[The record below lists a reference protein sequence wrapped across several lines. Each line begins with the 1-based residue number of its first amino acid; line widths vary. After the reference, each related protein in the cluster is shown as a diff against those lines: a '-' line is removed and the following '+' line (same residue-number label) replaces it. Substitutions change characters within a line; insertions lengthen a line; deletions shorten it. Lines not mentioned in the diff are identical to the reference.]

1 MTRRLLPYEH
11 DLIATLGV
19 TEEEYLD
26 FLSIQKAYSDPKE
39 GTIVDIRNMPPA
51 AAAVPVAVGAAAATT
66 ATAAAAATLATTLA
80 TISTVLT
87 VVGVLFQVAAVLLAD
102 KPSAPKAGRN
112 QREQRFSPRFGFN
125 SSQEL
130 AQYGDPINLVYC
142 NTSHNPLGGVRIG
155 TSLVWSAVESYG
167 STQFMQLLLVLGAAS
182 IKTID
187 YDRVAFGQLP
197 LGQFSASNTWLYYKD
212 SGPVSFNDKVLGDGK
227 DPTRDGANSA
237 EDVCRVMFAKNRRDG
252 YSQAFSPSSLTS
264 VGVYDP
270 IPLNVEIQERRSSG
284 RPQWRPLQV
293 TIQGDSYGTG
303 NNVRYGIGNTITVIF
318 GQARRRQDKVAQE
331 AAKEMRYQ
339 FVSALDQAATY
350 MLGTAKFKLVSVTDN
365 TNLDDNEVQAK
376 FECIESGRRP
386 VTDYSRTKIKLWNE
400 DDRELIEEGKAK
412 LKDPATEAR
421 ITGPGFLKNQPGKWD
436 LVKDVT
442 NEDDYIYTISYG
454 TLTSATLDGASF
466 DSSPDEV
473 SSGDFR
479 IPLQAFGGENYD
491 FTETEIINWRS
502 ELDQQK
508 TATIPKGGSI
518 AVTRAILESFLAN
531 KPKLDVAA
539 LRDEIEDDLEQL
551 RQTIDD
557 LNSGDLDDE
566 FRSEAQKAVAN
577 IKKSIRDRQKDIQN
591 ILDEIGLDK
600 KNVSVQ
606 KTGGGNVDVLNTNTN
621 IKKNLQRIE
630 SKNDQI
636 EELQEQKETIMS
648 NNIARAKKAL
658 IVFYRNTNSP
668 FVAFGNRYSS
678 GGIKAMK
685 RRLAGLKGQTT
696 TDQVG
701 VKAVRD
707 YLKELIKDKEEALNL
722 AKDVSKNWEDLAGAA
737 DDDFFTKCL
746 VKIESAAYQTV
757 TACDYVRFA
766 IRCKLF
772 RRVSGR
778 AKDYG
783 ESEAP
788 DGFKL
793 SDNGL
798 KGRMAFFK
806 VSYKQTN
813 SAAEYD
819 TVPIVFAVRR
829 TADQDNFIGLAFK
842 APAKAKW
849 EFKIDPIGDIGAEVR
864 ETGQNKFAFIE
875 NSGGVKTFDHEGAS
889 FAWTGSIVNIT
900 GPTGIKAA
908 LKERGPLYT
917 NEWDLFSVRSDT
929 QVQFSFDGGPEFR
942 ITSVTE
948 QQVESVDGKYS
959 DLSVMALGVFS
970 GRGVQD
976 LRAITAYVTQGKSS
990 WIVNETTGARTYS
1003 TDSTS
1008 YAPDIFTDT
1017 VLDRDN
1023 GIGKYAK
1030 SEGIDWNGLALAKR
1044 FCKNN
1049 GLGTELFMDGVIADI
1064 TSWRQF
1070 WVENAPFSLLE
1081 FARVGGRET
1090 LIPAVPTN
1098 AAGAANREV
1107 NISALFTVGNILEG
1121 SYKEEF
1127 IDYGDATQD
1136 IIATVIYRETETQD
1150 VFPRNA
1156 SVQVQ
1161 LSDVAENDAIRQTF
1175 DASQFV
1181 TLREQAILFGKL
1193 VCNQRRYIRRG
1204 IEFKTFPTDSPISPG
1219 AYIYVDIGLQT
1230 WDGITSGVIMEGGE
1244 LNAPLTDGIA
1254 NGSYSVLIY
1263 KNDQAAQSFTS
1274 VEVTNGTAASLAGN
1288 TGYMFVLGAQSNRKR
1303 VFRVTE
1309 VQMDEEGEVTVKA
1322 MEHPCEAVGNQ
1333 LLSRIANFN
1342 SGLFN
1347 VR

>member
-26 FLSIQKAYSDPKE
+26 FLSIQEAYSDPKE
-39 GTIVDIRNMPPA
+39 GTIVDIKNMPALAAIPA
-51 AAAVPVAVGAAAATT
+51 IIAGT
-66 ATAAAAATLATTLA
+66 ATAAATAAAITTLT
-80 TISTVLT
+80 TISIALT
-87 VVGVLFQVAAVLLAD
+87 VVGVLFQVAAVLLAE
-102 KPSAPKAGRN
+102 KPSSPKAGRN

-130 AQYGDPINLVYC
+130 AQYGDPVNLVYC

-197 LGQFSASNTWLYYKD
+197 LGQFSAANTWLYYED
-212 SGPVSFNDKVLGDGK
+212 SGPVNFDNRVLGDGK
-227 DPTRDGANSA
+227 DPTREGAASS

-264 VGVYDP
+264 IGVYDP

-284 RPQWRPLQV
+284 RPQWRDLQV
-293 TIQGDSYGTG
+293 TIAGGNYGTG
-303 NNVRYGIGNTITVIF
+303 SNVNYGIGNAITLVF
-318 GQARRRQDKVAQE
+318 GKALKRQDKVAQE

-339 FVSALDQAATY
+339 LVSALDQAATY

-365 TNLDDNEVQAK
+365 TNLDDNEVRAR
-376 FECIESGRRP
+376 FECIEAGRRP
-386 VTDYSRTKIKLWNE
+386 VTDYNRTKIKLWSE
-400 DDRELIEEGKAK
+400 DDRELIEDGKQK

-421 ITGPGFLKNQPGKWD
+421 ITGPDFLRTQPGVWD
-436 LVKDVT
+436 RVKDVV
-442 NEDDYIYTISYG
+442 NEDDYTYTISYG
-454 TLTSATLDGASF
+454 ALRSGTLEGGNFVNAT
-466 DSSPDEV
+466 DSV
-473 SSGDFR
+473 SGGDFKL
-479 IPLQAFGGENYD
+479 PLQAFGGKNHD
-491 FTETEIINWRS
+491 FTGTRVITWLS
-502 ELDQQK
+502 ELDQQR

-539 LRDEIEDDLEQL
+539 LRDEIEADLEAARAL
-551 RQTIDD
+551 RDRINAGDFDKELRRSARNNQVFQTIKRRIREGKEQLED
-557 LNSGDLDDE
+557 
-566 FRSEAQKAVAN
+566 R
-577 IKKSIRDRQKDIQN
+577 IKKVYN
-591 ILDEIGLDK
+591 LDK
-600 KNVSVQ
+600 KDVRIS
-606 KTGGGNVDVLNTNTN
+606 GEDVLKKSTDLSRDGQKIAELEKEIDNLTDEKEDFLNASVAERRSIAIRLIRDSTAPFTGLDGN
-621 IKKNLQRIE
+621 I
-630 SKNDQI
+630 
-636 EELQEQKETIMS
+636 
-648 NNIARAKKAL
+648 
-658 IVFYRNTNSP
+658 Y
-668 FVAFGNRYSS
+668 GS
-678 GGIKAMK
+678 GGIKSMK
-685 RRLAGLKGQTT
+685 RRLARLKGQTT
-696 TDQVG
+696 TDQIG

-707 YLKELIKDKEEALNL
+707 YLKELIKEKEEALNL
-722 AKDVSKNWEDLAGAA
+722 AKDVSKNWEDFAGAA

-746 VKIESAAYQTV
+746 VKIESAAYQTI

-783 ESEAP
+783 QNEAP

-798 KGRMAFFK
+798 KGRIAFFK
-806 VSYKQTN
+806 VSYKRTD
-813 SAAEYD
+813 SAGAYD
-819 TVPIVFAVRR
+819 TAPIVFAVRR
-829 TADQDNFIGLAFK
+829 TADQDNFIGLSFK
-842 APAKAKW
+842 GPTRAKW
-849 EFKIDPIGDIGAEVR
+849 EFKINPIGDIGAEVR
-864 ETGQNKFAFIE
+864 ISGQNKFAFIE
-875 NSGGVKTFDHEGAS
+875 NSGGVKTLDYKGAS

-942 ITSVTE
+942 ITTVTE
-948 QQVESVDGKYS
+948 QQIEPITGKYS
-959 DLSVMALGVFS
+959 NLSMMALGVFS

-976 LRAITAYVTQGKSS
+976 LRAITAYVTQGKGS
-990 WIVNETTGARTYS
+990 WVVNESSAARTYS
-1003 TDSTS
+1003 ADSTS
-1008 YAPDIFTDT
+1008 YAPDIFADT
-1017 VLDRDN
+1017 VLDRTN

-1030 SEGIDWNGLALAKR
+1030 PDGIDWNGLALAKR
-1044 FCKNN
+1044 FCRNN
-1049 GLGTELFMDGVIADI
+1049 GLGTQLFMDGVIADI

-1107 NISALFTVGNILEG
+1107 NISALFTIGNILEG

-1127 IDYGDATQD
+1127 IDYGDSTQD
-1136 IIATVIYRETETQD
+1136 IIATVIYRETEAQD

-1156 SVQVQ
+1156 SVQVR
-1161 LSDVAENDAIRQTF
+1161 LLNAVEDNAIRQTF

-1181 TLREQAILFGKL
+1181 TLRKQAILFGKL
-1193 VCNQRRYIRRG
+1193 ICNQRRHIRRG
-1204 IEFKTFPTDSPISPG
+1204 VEFKTFPTDSPISPG

-1230 WDGITSGVIMEGGE
+1230 WDGITSGVVMEGGG

-1254 NGSYSVLIY
+1254 NGSYSVLTY
-1263 KNDQAAQSFTS
+1263 KNDQAAQSFTG
-1274 VEVTNGTAASLAGN
+1274 VTVTNGIATSLASKAGS
-1288 TGYMFVLGAQSNRKR
+1288 MFVLGAQGNRKR

-1309 VQMDEEGEVTVKA
+1309 VQMDEDGEVTVKA
-1322 MEHPCEAVGNQ
+1322 MEYPCVESGGK
-1333 LLSRIANFN
+1333 LLSRVADF
-1342 SGLFN
+1342 SDGLFQLD
-1347 VR
+1347 